1 MEVAYASLLQGQRRA
16 LHARIAGAIEDM
28 WSGRLGEQVERLAG
42 HAFRGELW
50 DKALVYG
57 REAGAK
63 AAGRSAYREAL
74 AAP

>member
-1 MEVAYASLLQGQRRA
+1 
-16 LHARIAGAIEDM
+16 M